1 MSIELSKAAQGA
13 YRQHIRI
20 DEHSLFSDV
29 ARTLGG
35 EASAPDPHDLFDASL
50 AACKAITVMMY
61 ARRRKMALD
70 SVDVVITRDDSNEGR
85 GQYQL
90 NVGLSFNGEL
100 DETERQRLLE
110 ISDKC
115 PIHKLMTQTDITVN
129 TQQR

>member
-1 MSIELSKAAQGA
+1 MSIELSKAAQGT

>member
-1 MSIELSKAAQGA
+1 MSIELSKAPEGT

-20 DEHSLFSDV
+20 DEHSVFSDV

-70 SVDVVITRDDSNEGR
+70 SVDVVITRDDSNESR
-85 GQYQL
+85 GLYRL
-90 NVGLSFNGEL
+90 DVSLSFNGEL
-100 DETERQRLLE
+100 DEAERTRLLE

-115 PIHKLMTQTDITVN
+115 PIHKLMTQTDIKVDTH
-129 TQQR
+129 QS